1 MLPHCTVQQLRLHLV
16 HKSNIQICMRLYMC
30 ILDSE
35 YLQVKLFTYL
45 LLTGVFKSSPTM
57 DKLLVIVS
65 ILAYIY

>member
-1 MLPHCTVQQLRLHLV
+1 
-16 HKSNIQICMRLYMC
+16 MRLYMC

-35 YLQVKLFTYL
+35 YLQIKLFTYL